1 MRVRY
6 ALLTSAYLA
15 ALGCQSARTV
25 QQPIES
31 TPICRVVQQEWPE
44 PQQTVES
51 TAVVAERDLA
61 YGPDG
66 ESTGRVSGRTVR
78 RPTVVE
84 SESPRFPKPPLAART
99 IGRSVAASRDAH
111 ESDGTP
117 DGKVVAA
124 SLSAED
130 AAPVPEV
137 SSTTVPQVEQPADR
151 YPITL
156 STALYL
162 AGSSN
167 LQVALAQERV
177 REAYA
182 RLDGAKVLW
191 VPNIS
196 GGVGFNDHAGQLQ
209 NIEGQILEINRQ
221 SLFVGGG
228 AGFGNSPLAGGANP
242 PPRMMIDLSPVDILF
257 EPLSAR
263 QRANRASHDASVA
276 FNDTQLNVSYVYLEL
291 VRAQARVAIAR
302 ESLANIETLQRIT
315 SDFAR
320 TGLGLEADDQR
331 ARADAADRQRE
342 LLVAEEE
349 VRVYS
354 TELARLLRLDPSVT
368 LFALETQ
375 PLPIELI
382 SADVSLESLMTQGL
396 RSRPE
401 ISREYAHV
409 AATDSRI
416 SQERL
421 RPWVPNLHVGVGGG
435 TFGGGRNDNFGD
447 FSGRYDLDALA
458 VWEVRNL
465 GFGNRALV
473 RERES
478 EYRQAC
484 LEYQSA
490 RDRVQQEVAAAY
502 HQARLRREQIGFA
515 EQQVAAAANAVPLNF
530 NGIRGRELRPI
541 EAQQSIAALAL
552 ARNRY
557 VNSVVDYNRAQLALW
572 RAIGHPPGSASE
584 VESTVQ
590 AIPAAEAMN

>member
-1 MRVRY
+1 
-6 ALLTSAYLA
+6 
-15 ALGCQSARTV
+15 V
-25 QQPIES
+25 QQTVE
-31 TPICRVVQQEWPE
+31 TAPICRVVQQELPKQEKPVISQPALPE
-44 PQQTVES
+44 
-51 TAVVAERDLA
+51 RGLA
-61 YGPDG
+61 RGPNGD
-66 ESTGRVSGRTVR
+66 SIGRLGGRILQ
-78 RPTVVE
+78 RPSAVE
-84 SESPRFPKPPLAART
+84 SESTLVPEQHLAAQT
-99 IGRSVAASRDAH
+99 IGRLGAADRGAH
-111 ESDGTP
+111 ETDGASDG
-117 DGKVVAA
+117 KIVAA
-124 SLSAED
+124 SLTEEERV
-130 AAPVPEV
+130 PVPQV
-137 SSTTVPQVEQPADR
+137 SSTPEPQAEQPADR

-196 GGVGFNDHAGQLQ
+196 GGIGFNDHAGHLQ

-242 PPRMMIDLSPVDILF
+242 PPRMMIDLSPVDIIF

-263 QRANRASHDASVA
+263 QRANRASYDASVA

-302 ESLANIETLQRIT
+302 EALANIETLQRIT

-368 LFALETQ
+368 LFAMEAQ

-382 SADVSLESLMTQGL
+382 SADVALESLMAQGL

-409 AATDSRI
+409 MATDNRI

-421 RPWVPNLHVGVGGG
+421 RPWVPNLHLGVGGG

-478 EYRQAC
+478 KYRQAC

-515 EQQVAAAANAVPLNF
+515 EQQVAAAADAVPLNF

-557 VNSVVDYNRAQLALW
+557 VDAVVDYNRAELALW
-572 RAIGHPPGSASE
+572 RAIGHAPDSASE
-584 VESTVQ
+584 VEVT
-590 AIPAAEAMN
+590 APGIPPAEAPNHKRQ